1 MRSRHVANTVVVL
14 ALSVGAALAG
24 RVIGAGPVLNRRG
37 RSELSKNEIFSYQ
50 VAVAPATL
58 VTVVVIATLRILRA
72 AQGAVDGAGP
82 VTDRTHGVLEPH
94 VEGESPLSITKG
106 VAAQLCLAGSTLEQT
121 GLSVGP
127 TLPEPAA
134 V

>member
-1 MRSRHVANTVVVL
+1 MN
-14 ALSVGAALAG
+14 
-24 RVIGAGPVLNRRG
+24 VIFR
-37 RSELSKNEIFSYQ
+37 YQ

-58 VTVVVIATLRILRA
+58 VTIVVIATLRIIRT

-94 VEGESPLSITKG
+94 VEGESPLSITEG
-106 VAAQLCLAGSTLEQT
+106 VAVHLCLTRRTLEQT
-121 GLSVGP
+121 SLPCRS

-134 V
+134 VWAQERVRVSYSNNFQNLLLECSW